1 MKRCIL
7 PIGHALN
14 HLYVETTDDISAWWP
29 CNKAEPKPTV
39 IFDSGD
45 IDSNNNWQGE
55 LVGCLECRE
64 TTPIRLSLTPTYLM
78 EELQCGECGSP
89 LGDVWV

>member
-7 PIGHALN
+7 PIGHALT
-14 HLYVETTDDISAWWP
+14 HLYMPWAPVWWR
-29 CNKAEPKPTV
+29 CNRSDPSPSV
-39 IFDSGD
+39 IFDGGD
-45 IDSNNNWQGE
+45 LDSNNNWQGE